1 MARMKECVA
10 AVVLSLLSV
19 GLSAPLSSCDSLLKP
34 RSVSIEDIL
43 GRWLYIGGSS
53 DLPGSRS
60 VGRLM
65 TSAWLNVTATA
76 QDNVLHVLH
85 TEAIVGKCFSV
96 HYNMTFENSTL
107 LIEEP
112 FQLKV
117 VYLQTGCS
125 DCLLAREQVVSG
137 NDTFTSLSFF
147 SRRKSVS
154 PAVLEMLK
162 RQAECLQMPSPIMMD
177 PDYEICPD
185 NIPPSEGI
193 AALNTLLEAKM
204 GHKVVKLLDSFFEMF
219 VN

>member
-34 RSVSIEDIL
+34 ISVSNEDIS

-60 VGRLM
+60 MSRLM
-65 TSAWLNVTATA
+65 TSAWLDVTATT
-76 QDNVLHVLH
+76 QDNVLHLLQ
-85 TEAIVGKCFSV
+85 TQRIVGKCFSI
-96 HYNMTFENSTL
+96 HYNVNFENSTL
-107 LIEEP
+107 FIEEP
-112 FQLKV
+112 FYLKE

-125 DCLLAREQVVSG
+125 DCLLAYEQVVSG
-137 NDTFTSLSFF
+137 NDTFTSLLLF

-162 RQAECLQMPSPIMMD
+162 RQAECLQMSSPIMMD

-193 AALNTLLEAKM
+193 AALNSLFEAKM
-204 GHKVVKLLDSFFEMF
+204 GHKVFKFLDSFFEMF